1 MHPGKDLNLYPSFRR
16 VPWSARTRQHE
27 KRLVGGGTKNTDV
40 QKSFILRRSIHRN
53 IGRKVA
59 DNIRDVLPNPPLGR
73 PFVLSPECLRI
84 GSV

>member
-16 VPWSARTRQHE
+16 VPWSARTREHE

-40 QKSFILRRSIHRN
+40 IKSFILRRVIHRN

-59 DNIRDVLPNPPLGR
+59 DNIRDVQHT
-73 PFVLSPECLRI
+73 
-84 GSV
+84 